1 VEGKILIWDTV
12 QSRGWEGPGL
22 CYLCNQ
28 DSENIYHL
36 FQQCSFTKSVWD
48 KVIIDQGFKN
58 SWKGNSLSECFKN
71 WFKDKTVP
79 STIAAHIF

>member
-12 QSRGWEGPGL
+12 QSKGWEGPGL

-58 SWKGNSLSECFKN
+58 RINISKLIFVIKFYFKKFN
-71 WFKDKTVP
+71 NKN
-79 STIAAHIF
+79 